1 MTVVDASLYAD
12 ALLLA
17 GPDGDAARTVV
28 EREPELHVPEI
39 FPAEVLSAI
48 RGLHLA
54 GHVPQAR
61 ARRGL
66 DQLASVRLERYPIE
80 PFIERIWQLRHNV
93 TVYDAAYI
101 TLAERLETALVT
113 SDRRLTRAEGP
124 YCPVIHP
131 TDA

>member
-1 MTVVDASLYAD
+1 MTVVDACLYAD
-12 ALLLA
+12 ALVLA
-17 GPDGDAARTVV
+17 GPEGDAARTVV

-54 GHVPQAR
+54 GHLSSPR

-66 DQLASVRLERYPIE
+66 EQLSSVRLERYPIE
-80 PFIERIWQLRHNV
+80 PFIERIWRLRHNV

-101 TLAERLETALVT
+101 ALAERLGTALVT
-113 SDRRLTRAEGP
+113 TDRRLTQAEGP
-124 YCPVIHP
+124 RCPVVHP
-131 TDA
+131 ADL